1 MIPYHDPNQAS
12 DRKLFFA
19 GRATA
24 NGIGISHSTR
34 TFSLDF
40 TSNGAAV
47 WKNLGGDST
56 LQGSGAV
63 MMINRTDPIDV
74 GTVYKFAG
82 KMGSIASKEGRRIDL
97 NQIPQAFW
105 APTAGEL
112 YTGRTECNIVPL
124 PNGKIAIVGGTTAT
138 EFHSLESTAVR
149 NIEIFDPATDTVVEV
164 SPLFAGSRMYH
175 SIALLTPNA
184 TILLAGGEYIPI
196 PDTGIVKNFTGQEYY
211 PSYFSDELVRPEII
225 NWPRSQAWNT
235 TLGIQA
241 TGQVAYFSLIKLGS
255 TTHANDTTT
264 RFIKLTPAQPP
275 SGQFHYLKMPK
286 NGGVAPPG
294 QYMLFALSTN
304 GVPSVARYL
313 QIGP

>member
-1 MIPYHDPNQAS
+1 MFPYHDAS
-12 DRKLFFA
+12 QPTVRKLFFA

-24 NGIGISHSTR
+24 NGIGISHTTR
-34 TFSLDF
+34 SFSLDF
-40 TSNGAAV
+40 TSNGTAV
-47 WKNLGGDST
+47 WNNLGGDST
-56 LQGSGAV
+56 LQGSAAV

-82 KMGSIASKEGRRIDL
+82 KMGSVASKEGRRIDL
-97 NQIPQAFW
+97 NAFELGW
-105 APTAGEL
+105 EPTGEL
-112 YTGRTECNIVPL
+112 YTGRAECNVVPL

-138 EFHSLESTAVR
+138 EFHSHAGTAVR

-164 SPLFAGSRMYH
+164 SPLFSGTRMYH
-175 SIALLTPNA
+175 SIALPTPNA
-184 TILLAGGEYIPI
+184 TILLAGGEYLPV
-196 PDTGIVKNFTGQEYY
+196 PDSGVMKNFTGQEYY

-294 QYMLFALSTN
+294 QYMLFAVSTN
-304 GVPSVARYL
+304 GVPSVARYV